1 MAYDYS
7 QYGGVLV
14 GRQNKVLTITLN
26 SPETLNAFTGPMHT
40 SMSRIWDDVNDDPDV
55 HVVVLTGAGRAFSA
69 GGNVIA
75 MQKKIDDPDSWD
87 AGMPEAR
94 RIVFRMLE
102 CDKPII
108 ARVNGHAVGLGA
120 TIALLCDIIIAADHA
135 KIGDPHVNA
144 GLVAGDGGALIWPQ
158 LIGFARAKEYL
169 FTGDLMTAAE
179 AERVGLINHVVPA
192 DQLDEKVYG
201 LARRLAGGA
210 IRSIRWTK
218 QTVNIPLRQLAA
230 RLARE
235 GESEP
240 IQIEETD
247 TTFAIGWKGR
257 YRIEGPA
264 FIYSDEDTGR
274 VATILGYPTDKLTQA
289 V

>member
-1 MAYDYS
+1 MAFDYS

-14 GRQNKVLTITLN
+14 ERQEKILTITLN

-75 MQKKIDDPDSWD
+75 MQKKIDDPDAWET
-87 AGMPEAR
+87 GMPEAR

-120 TIALLCDIIIAADHA
+120 TIALVCDIIIAADHA

-158 LIGFARAKEYL
+158 LVGFAR
-169 FTGDLMTAAE
+169 DLMTAAE
-179 AERVGLINHVVPA
+179 AERIGLINHVVPA

-201 LARRLAGGA
+201 LARRMAGGA
-210 IRSIRWTK
+210 MRSIRWTK
-218 QTVNIPLRQLAA
+218 QVINVPLRQLAHSMMD
-230 RLARE
+230 L
-235 GESEP
+235 SLSL
-240 IQIEETD
+240 ETQSNLTKD
-247 TTFAIGWKGR
+247 HQEAVSAFAEKRRPKFIGR
-257 YRIEGPA
+257 
-264 FIYSDEDTGR
+264 
-274 VATILGYPTDKLTQA
+274 
-289 V
+289 